1 MTIVNNVLYVADF
14 ERIVGFNINSRK
26 TVFELSIPQATVL
39 NDICQLENEY
49 IAVTETIRGNIY
61 KVNLKN
67 KSYEIIGNIPTING
81 ISFNK
86 NTNQI
91 AVCSNG
97 KTLGEGSVYLSTNN
111 GDFVELPNIAN
122 GFFDGVEW
130 LDDSTLLISDWV
142 TYPTK
147 GFGKVW
153 KYDLKNQQS
162 TLYLTEEGI
171 ADIYFDS
178 KTKKIFMPQML
189 KNRVI
194 ITDLE
199 KLQTEKHE
207 KHNRLYQY
215 GIADGF
221 VNGLYRGTLPIG
233 EIKFKGDFGLGAPD
247 MLYGE
252 LTMLDGRIYQTKA
265 TGQTIEPEDDFK
277 TSILFT
283 TFFKADTFFNVDK
296 SIQEKALWALISEK
310 LQHKNGIY
318 AIKITGKFDF
328 VKTRAFPPVK
338 SEPFPVI
345 TELFDTQNFFEFTK
359 TEGTLIGFY
368 MPEFLNGIN
377 SKGYHFHFL
386 SKDKKQGGHLLDF
399 VGNNLKIEIA
409 ELQGIDIDIPKD
421 VDFQNFK
428 FQDKDNEILKR
439 VEQGK

>member
-1 MTIVNNVLYVADF
+1 MDTH
-14 ERIVGFNINSRK
+14 K
-26 TVFELSIPQATVL
+26 TLIF
-39 NDICQLENEY
+39 
-49 IAVTETIRGNIY
+49 
-61 KVNLKN
+61 
-67 KSYEIIGNIPTING
+67 
-81 ISFNK
+81 FNK

-147 GFGKVW
+147 GFGKIW

-162 TLYLTEEGI
+162 ILYLTEEGI

-399 VGNNLKIEIA
+399 VGNNLKIEIS

-421 VDFQNFK
+421 ADFQNFK
-428 FQDKDNEILKR
+428 FQTKDNEILKR